1 MMVSPW
7 QMNSKGTPMTEFTI
21 PNHPIINPIVLQPK
35 SLLNW
40 LKSILTLAFDY
51 GAAIQILR

>member
-1 MMVSPW
+1 MVSPW
-7 QMNSKGTPMTEFTI
+7 QMNSKGTPKTEFTI

-40 LKSILTLAFDY
+40 LKSILNLAFDY